1 VKPDAPPRVT
11 ADVQTRLVLP
21 KAAPRLSWRVA
32 DDHAI
37 GRLEIVV
44 EPITASG
51 EPGAEESGNG
61 GSTASRSERSRTMPI
76 QLSVAGDAGWVGSD
90 RLPLEGV
97 ATLKLDGLGLQVGDQ
112 VSVIVRAVDH
122 RGDAAGRT
130 AESEPI
136 LLEVTDERGILAAL
150 LESDERSVEQLDAI
164 IDRELTVGG
173 GR

>member
-1 VKPDAPPRVT
+1 
-11 ADVQTRLVLP
+11 
-21 KAAPRLSWRVA
+21 
-32 DDHAI
+32 
-37 GRLEIVV
+37 
-44 EPITASG
+44 
-51 EPGAEESGNG
+51 
-61 GSTASRSERSRTMPI
+61 M
-76 QLSVAGDAGWVGSD
+76 AGDAGWVGSD